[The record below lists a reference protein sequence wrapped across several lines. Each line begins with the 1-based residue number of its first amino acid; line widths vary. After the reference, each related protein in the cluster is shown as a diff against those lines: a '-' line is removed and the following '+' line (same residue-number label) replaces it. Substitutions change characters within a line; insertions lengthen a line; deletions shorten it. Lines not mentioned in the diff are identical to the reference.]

1 MNYGVVRA
9 GTRTS
14 RLAIAQTHHV
24 LEALALSWPAL
35 RASVEPYETRGDR
48 ALGALQSL
56 PGGKGLFTSALE
68 DALRTGNIDI
78 AVHSLKDLPTESAA
92 DLTLGAILG
101 RTTAQDVLVAVEPWT
116 IDALPGGASIGTG
129 SRRRAAQLLHYRR
142 DLAIVPIRGNVE
154 TRIQKMMSGAVDAIV
169 LAAAGL
175 QRLGL
180 DNQIS
185 SFLPLGVML
194 PAPGQGALAVQCRA
208 DDTKM
213 RSLLAPLDCPDTR
226 SATTAERIFLQALG
240 GGCMTPVAAYAQGV
254 DGGMLAMDAL
264 VATADGI
271 RKITVHGEGKDPC
284 TLGQHLAKEALQ
296 QGAAEVLRHA

>member
-14 RLAIAQTHHV
+14 RLATAQTNHV
-24 LEALALSWPAL
+24 LEALTLLWPEL
-35 RASVEPYETRGDR
+35 GTIIEPYETRGDR

-68 DALRTGNIDI
+68 DALRAGNIDI
-78 AVHSLKDLPTESAA
+78 AVHSLKDLPTEPAA
-92 DLTLGAILG
+92 DLVVGAILG
-101 RTTAQDVLVAVEPWT
+101 RKTAQDVLVATEPWT
-116 IDALPGGASIGTG
+116 IDSLPEGASIGTG

-142 DLAIVPIRGNVE
+142 DLAITPLRGNVD
-154 TRIQKMMSGAVDAIV
+154 TRIQKMTDGAVDAIV

-180 DNQIS
+180 DDRIS
-185 SFLPLGVML
+185 SYLPFSVML

-208 DDTKM
+208 DDDDM
-213 RSLLAPLDCPDTR
+213 LSLLASIDCPDTR

-240 GGCMTPVAAYAQGV
+240 GGCMTPVAAYARRV
-254 DGGMLAMDAL
+254 DNGMLTMGAL
-264 VATADGI
+264 VATPDGRRVITAD
-271 RKITVHGEGKDPC
+271 GEGKDPC
-284 TLGQHLAKEALQ
+284 ALGQVLANDALQ

>member
-14 RLAIAQTHHV
+14 RLAVAQTNHV
-24 LEALALSWPAL
+24 LETLTLLWPEL
-35 RASVEPYETRGDR
+35 RTGIEPYETRGDR

-68 DALRTGNIDI
+68 DALRAGSIDI

-92 DLTLGAILG
+92 DLALGAILD
-101 RTTAQDVLVAVEPWT
+101 RKTARDVLVATEPWT
-116 IDALPGGASIGTG
+116 IDALPEGASIGTG

-142 DLAIVPIRGNVE
+142 DLVIAPLRGNVD
-154 TRIQKMMSGAVDAIV
+154 TRIQKMTSGAVDAIV

-180 DNQIS
+180 DDRIS
-185 SFLPLGVML
+185 SFLPLSVML

-208 DDTKM
+208 DDNDM
-213 RSLLAPLDCPDTR
+213 LSLLAPMDCPDIR
-226 SATTAERIFLQALG
+226 SATTAERVFLQALG
-240 GGCMTPVAAYAQGV
+240 GGCMTPVAAYARHV
-254 DGGMLAMDAL
+254 DNGMLTMDAL
-264 VATADGI
+264 VASPDGSRMI
-271 RKITVHGEGKDPC
+271 RVRDKGDDPC
-284 TLGQHLAKEALQ
+284 ALGRDLAKEALQ

>member
-14 RLAIAQTHHV
+14 RLAIAQTNLV
-24 LEALALSWPAL
+24 LEALTQSWSEL
-35 RASVEPYETRGDR
+35 RTSIEPYETRGDR
-48 ALGALQSL
+48 ALGALHSL

-68 DALRTGNIDI
+68 DALRAGNIDI
-78 AVHSLKDLPTESAA
+78 AVHSLKDLPTEPAA

-101 RTTAQDVLVAVEPWT
+101 RKTAQDVLVAAEPWT

-142 DLAIVPIRGNVE
+142 DLAIAPIRGNVD
-154 TRIQKMMSGAVDAIV
+154 TRIRKMMSGTVDAIV

-180 DNQIS
+180 DDRIS

-208 DDTKM
+208 DDDDM
-213 RSLLAPLDCPDTR
+213 LSLLATMDCPDIR

-240 GGCMTPVAAYAQGV
+240 GGCMTPVAAYARRA
-254 DGGMLAMDAL
+254 DNGMLTMDAL
-264 VATADGI
+264 VASPDGRRVI
-271 RKITVHGEGKDPC
+271 KVHGEEKDPC
-284 TLGQHLAKEALQ
+284 TLGQDLAKEAFQ